1 MSFGNW
7 QPLNQLTRK
16 DKEMKILLCEDVS
29 GLGWLGDV
37 VEVKTGYARN
47 YLLPQGLAKPAIEG
61 NLRAIA
67 KEKARRAE
75 QRITERQRLEG
86 AAAAVEAAEAVVAAK
101 ANEQGVLF
109 GSVGAAEIAANL
121 RQLGFEVAD
130 EVVQLPE
137 HIKNVGTHS
146 VTLKFAD
153 DLTATVSVVV
163 VPEGGDVADVKA
175 AEKTAESE
183 GSAEQ
188 KEAENKDDQSLKE
201 PQSGNLPERE
211 KKQSGRTP

>member
-1 MSFGNW
+1 
-7 QPLNQLTRK
+7 
-16 DKEMKILLCEDVS
+16 MKVLLCQDVKS
-29 GLGWLGDV
+29 LGWLGDV
-37 VEVKTGYARN
+37 VEVSTGYARN
-47 YLLPQGLAKPAIEG
+47 YLLPQGVAKPAIEA

-75 QRITERQRLEG
+75 QRITGRQRLEE
-86 AAAAVEAAEAVVAAK
+86 AAAAVEGAEAVVAAK

-109 GSVGAAEIAANL
+109 GSVSAGEIATNL
-121 RQLGFEVAD
+121 REQGFEVAD

-153 DLTATVSVVV
+153 DLTATVNVVV
-163 VPEGGDVADVKA
+163 VAEGEDV
-175 AEKTAESE
+175 TSL
-183 GSAEQ
+183 
-188 KEAENKDDQSLKE
+188 KEAPNKDDQSEKG
-201 PQSGNLPERE
+201 PQQDDEE

>member
-1 MSFGNW
+1 MLDEHRESG
-7 QPLNQLTRK
+7 
-16 DKEMKILLCEDVS
+16 MKSMKVLLYQDVKS
-29 GLGWLGDV
+29 LDWLGDV
-37 VEVKTGYARN
+37 VEVKAGYARN

-75 QRITERQRLEG
+75 QRITQRKRLEE

-175 AEKTAESE
+175 AEKATESE
-183 GSAEQ
+183 ESAEQ

>member
-1 MSFGNW
+1 
-7 QPLNQLTRK
+7 
-16 DKEMKILLCEDVS
+16 MKILLCEDVS

-37 VEVKTGYARN
+37 VEVSAGYARN
-47 YLLPQGLAKPAIEG
+47 YLLPQGLAKPAIEA

-75 QRITERQRLEG
+75 QRITERQRLEA
-86 AAAAVEAAEAVVAAK
+86 AAAAVEVAEAVVAAK

-109 GSVGAAEIAANL
+109 GSVGAGEIAANL
-121 RQLGFEVAD
+121 RQLGFEVA
-130 EVVQLPE
+130 ESVVQLPE

-163 VPEGGDVADVKA
+163 VAEGEDVTSLKPGSTPGTDVASEDV
-175 AEKTAESE
+175 T
-183 GSAEQ
+183 
-188 KEAENKDDQSLKE
+188 SLKE

>member
-1 MSFGNW
+1 VSFGNW

-16 DKEMKILLCEDVS
+16 DKEMKILLCEDVR

-47 YLLPQGLAKPAIEG
+47 YLLPQGLGKPAIEG

-75 QRITERQRLEG
+75 QRITQRQRLEG

-175 AEKTAESE
+175 AEKAAESE

-201 PQSGNLPERE
+201 PQKANEE